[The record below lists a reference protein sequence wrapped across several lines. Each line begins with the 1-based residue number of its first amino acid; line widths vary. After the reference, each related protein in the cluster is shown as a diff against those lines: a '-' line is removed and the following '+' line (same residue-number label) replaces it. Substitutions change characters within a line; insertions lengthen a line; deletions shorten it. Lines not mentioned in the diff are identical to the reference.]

1 VSRFF
6 VILVVATISIS
17 TGIAVW
23 MFAGSSRSDEESSA
37 PAVPAPDPN
46 AERRKHRENFF
57 GGDPNRD
64 VRSGQEMKPRW

>member
-6 VILVVATISIS
+6 VILVVATISIGA
-17 TGIAVW
+17 GIAVW
-23 MFAGSSRSDEESSA
+23 MFAGSGRSDEEIAA